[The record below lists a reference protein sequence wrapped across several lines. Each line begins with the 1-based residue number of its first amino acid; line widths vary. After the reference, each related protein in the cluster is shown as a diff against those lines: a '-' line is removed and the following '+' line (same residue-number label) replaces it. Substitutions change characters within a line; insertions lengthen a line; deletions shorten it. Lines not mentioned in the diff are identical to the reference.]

1 MKLISL
7 DGLKVVIAQCK
18 SLFATKA
25 ELSSK
30 LGINEAAVSAKKLS
44 TPVNINGVS
53 FDGTKSITITAQA
66 NGGNSATVNGHTV
79 LSNVPANAVFTDT
92 NTTYSA
98 STGLSLSGT
107 AFSVK
112 YGTVSGTACAGDD
125 ARLSNAR
132 PANGGTSASCS
143 GNSATATKLATAR
156 TINGVAFDGTG
167 NISISAPANGGTAS
181 SCTGNAGTATKLATA
196 RTINGVSFDGSANI
210 NISAPAN
217 GGTSSSC
224 SGNSATATKLATART
239 INGVAFDG
247 TTNITVPASLPRDVV
262 IEGTLTVKG
271 SILSNDNVTAY
282 SDRRLKENIEII
294 KNPLDRISL
303 IHGYIYN
310 FIDTPDIQR
319 TGLIAQE
326 LQKVLPQAVKTV
338 SHEKYGEVLSINYG
352 ETVGLLFEGMR
363 EIISENK
370 KLKAEIEE
378 LKLKIK

>member
-44 TPVNINGVS
+44 TSVNINGVS

-98 STGLSLSGT
+98 GTGLSLSGT

-112 YGTVSGTACAGDD
+112 YGTASGTACAGND

-132 PANGGTSASCS
+132 PANGGTSA
-143 GNSATATKLATAR
+143 
-156 TINGVAFDGTG
+156 
-167 NISISAPANGGTAS
+167 

-196 RTINGVSFDGSANI
+196 RTINGV
-210 NISAPAN
+210 
-217 GGTSSSC
+217 
-224 SGNSATATKLATART
+224 
-239 INGVAFDG
+239 AFDG
-247 TTNITVPASLPRDVV
+247 TKNITVPASLPRDVV